1 MAKSPKNA
9 TSKSVPIE
17 KKKKP
22 IVFEFVLGPEETPAS
37 PPSPATP
44 AVPAAQTGSAPRKK
58 RVTFRF

>member
-9 TSKSVPIE
+9 TSKSVPIG

-22 IVFEFVLGPEETPAS
+22 IVFEFVLGPEEPTAT
-37 PPSPATP
+37 PPSSAIP
-44 AVPAAQTGSAPRKK
+44 AVPAAKTGSARRKK